1 MFKVGKTSFL
11 ENFIRGFASF
21 GNFSSTSVKN
31 STSNK
36 YNNLDYNFNDVA
48 FIISKNFNKMK
59 EYKNEEKKRKF
70 RNKHK
75 KK

>member
-1 MFKVGKTSFL
+1 MFKVRKFNFL

-21 GNFSSTSVKN
+21 GNFYSTSTKDFN
-31 STSNK
+31 SNE
-36 YNNLDYNFNDVA
+36 YNNLDYNFNNIA

-70 RNKHK
+70 RNKPK